1 MAASEDESV
10 IDSRLSLLLTELF
23 RLMVSEYLDS
33 LKALLPL
40 DTCFSIFRSV
50 GDAK

>member
-23 RLMVSEYLDS
+23 RLMVSEYFDS
-33 LKALLPL
+33 LKALPV
-40 DTCFSIFRSV
+40 DTCFSIFGLWRC
-50 GDAK
+50 